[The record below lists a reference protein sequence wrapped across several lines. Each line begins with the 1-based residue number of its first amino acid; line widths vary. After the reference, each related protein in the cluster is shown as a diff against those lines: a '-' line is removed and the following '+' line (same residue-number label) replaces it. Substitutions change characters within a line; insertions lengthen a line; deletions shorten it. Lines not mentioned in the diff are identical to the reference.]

1 MSTLASESAPTS
13 RSLRLARQVLE
24 IESAAIAGL
33 LDQLDERFDEA
44 IELIRQARGRVIC
57 TGMGKSGHVMG
68 KVAAT
73 LSSTGTPAL
82 FVHPAEA
89 IHGDLGMI
97 TTGDVV
103 LAASSSGTTEEILAM
118 MAPLEERAVPTIAI
132 TGNPQSPLAQR
143 ARIHLPAVIDKEAC
157 PLNLAPTA
165 STTATLALGD
175 ALAMTLLAEH
185 GFTSEDFA
193 HLHPGG
199 DLGRRLRRVDTLM
212 HVAESVPRVSPSAPL
227 KQAISEMSRCALGI
241 VGVVDGD
248 RLVGV
253 FSDGDL
259 RRLMTRAEAADSGF
273 VDQPIERLMVT
284 SPKTCAPSERAQD
297 ALKMMEEHR
306 ITTLFVVAEAP
317 EGQAGKLAGVVH
329 IHDLWGQR
337 RIVRP

>member
-1 MSTLASESAPTS
+1 M
-13 RSLRLARQVLE
+13 LE
-24 IESAAIAGL
+24 IEAAAIQGL
-33 LDQLDERFDEA
+33 LSQLDESFERA
-44 IELIRQARGRVIC
+44 VELIRSARGRVVC

-82 FVHPAEA
+82 FIHPAEA

-97 TTGDVV
+97 TSGDVV
-103 LAASSSGTTEEILAM
+103 LAASSSGTTEELLAM
-118 MAPLEERAVPTIAI
+118 MAPLEERAVPMIAI
-132 TGNPQSPLAQR
+132 TGNPRSPLAER
-143 ARIHLPAVIDKEAC
+143 ARIHLAAVIDKEAC

-175 ALAMTLLAEH
+175 ALAMTLLAER

-199 DLGRRLRRVDTLM
+199 DLGRRLRRVETLM
-212 HVAESVPRVSPSAPL
+212 HVGEAVPRVAPSAPL
-227 KQAISEMSRCALGI
+227 KQAISEMSRCGLGI

-259 RRLMTRAEAADSGF
+259 RRLMARAEAADSGF
-273 VDQPIERLMVT
+273 VDQPIETLMVT
-284 SPKTCAPSERAQD
+284 SPKTCLPSERAQD

-306 ITTLFVVAEAP
+306 ITTLFVVDAD
-317 EGQAGKLAGVVH
+317 GDGGGSRLAGVVH

-337 RIVRP
+337 RAVRP